1 LPVFPIF
8 AALSVA
14 AQASP
19 GCALSPSDQA
29 WVDQS
34 MSAWNYAARAISGIG
49 RVKSITAYLFD
60 DRCVITSASA
70 MNGGPNRWTAGLHHG
85 TVALPGGESIKPQV
99 ISFANS
105 SDGHPFFVMSTPGI
119 WRAAG
124 KTGKG
129 TTLEKLMTAVM
140 LHEGT
145 HVAQVPTYGAA
156 IGRIAERYH
165 LPDDF
170 SDDSIQKQFGKDAEF
185 AASVE
190 RESALLMQASEA
202 RNRREAERL
211 VRAARDLMRARYA
224 RWFTGRDAYHSEAE
238 PLWLT
243 MEGSAQWV
251 SYQWEIDPRGGK
263 VRASDVRPG
272 FVNDKWWSQREG
284 FAAFM
289 ALDRLTGAAWKRQ
302 AFHLGRKNILEMLD
316 DAASE
321 RVKR

>member
-1 LPVFPIF
+1 
-8 AALSVA
+8 
-14 AQASP
+14 
-19 GCALSPSDQA
+19 
-29 WVDQS
+29 
-34 MSAWNYAARAISGIG
+34 MSAWNYAARTISGIG

-105 SDGHPFFVMSTPGI
+105 SDGQPFFVMSTPGI

-170 SDDSIQKQFGKDAEF
+170 SDDSIQNQFGKNAEF

-202 RNRREAERL
+202 RNRREAARL
-211 VRAARDLMRARYA
+211 VGAARDLMRARYA
-224 RWFTGRDAYHSEAE
+224 RWFTGRDAYHAEAE